1 MLTFFYT
8 KLIVIKRNWVS
19 LLFAIL
25 ILSSLHGVAQTAF
38 TMRYVSI
45 DSNQT
50 ILDKVAS
57 DHKHSN
63 DSIEVLKSIN
73 QTTKNLRNQG
83 FLASSIDSIF
93 VRNQEYVIYVY
104 VGKLYSSF
112 ILENGNIEDYYLMGV
127 KLEGAENSW
136 TEVEAMKEKILKN
149 AENNGYPFAA
159 VLVDS
164 IRFGDEKVIGK
175 LYLEK
180 NDKITIDSIIINGKA
195 RIKNRFLST
204 YLHLKPGS
212 LYSEQSILRMRKSI
226 ADLGFIE
233 EDKPHSISFFNNKAT
248 INLNLKNRQTSK
260 FDIMIGFLPNNDK
273 TKKLLVTGQARINIV
288 NPFGTGGDLLIDW
301 QKLQPKTQRLQIA
314 VSYPYFLYLP
324 LGVDF
329 KFDLYKRDTSN
340 LDLNYKIGLLYNF
353 SGNNQLKA
361 FFDLHS
367 TQLLNIDS
375 TTIKYTRQLPR
386 ILDTK
391 NTLYGMQ
398 YGFNNLNYKF
408 NPIRGNDLNF
418 SLAAGL
424 KKIEKNNAITRL
436 IDPLTNESL
445 SYLYDSLPPKYLQFQ
460 LEISYAKF
468 WPIKKRSTI
477 KTSIQSKV
485 FMTKNVYENEMFRI
499 GGNRLLRGF
508 DEESIFTPYYAVLTA
523 EYRYLLSKNA
533 YFYTF
538 IDAAI
543 VEDNRFR
550 GRKSDT
556 PFGFGA
562 GVTLETKIGL
572 FGLSYALGKQLDNKI
587 EIKNS
592 KIHFGYI
599 NYF

>member
-1 MLTFFYT
+1 
-8 KLIVIKRNWVS
+8 
-19 LLFAIL
+19 
-25 ILSSLHGVAQTAF
+25 
-38 TMRYVSI
+38 
-45 DSNQT
+45 
-50 ILDKVAS
+50 
-57 DHKHSN
+57 
-63 DSIEVLKSIN
+63 
-73 QTTKNLRNQG
+73 
-83 FLASSIDSIF
+83 
-93 VRNQEYVIYVY
+93 
-104 VGKLYSSF
+104 
-112 ILENGNIEDYYLMGV
+112 
-127 KLEGAENSW
+127 
-136 TEVEAMKEKILKN
+136 
-149 AENNGYPFAA
+149 
-159 VLVDS
+159 
-164 IRFGDEKVIGK
+164 
-175 LYLEK
+175 
-180 NDKITIDSIIINGKA
+180 
-195 RIKNRFLST
+195 
-204 YLHLKPGS
+204 
-212 LYSEQSILRMRKSI
+212 MRKSI
-226 ADLGFIE
+226 ADLGFVE
-233 EDKPHSISFFNNKAT
+233 EDRPHSITFFNNKAT
-248 INLNLKNRQTSK
+248 INLYLKNRQTSK
-260 FDIMIGFLPNNDK
+260 FDLMIGFLPNNDK

-301 QKLQPKTQRLQIA
+301 QKLQPKTQRLQVA

-353 SGNNQLKA
+353 SGNNQVKA

-375 TTIKYTRQLPR
+375 TAIKYTRHLPG

-391 NTLYGMQ
+391 NTLYGIQ

-418 SLAAGL
+418 SIAAGL
-424 KKIEKNNAITRL
+424 KRIEKNNAIIRL
-436 IDPLTNESL
+436 KDPLTNESL
-445 SYLYDSLPPKYLQFQ
+445 SYLYDSVSPKYLQFQ
-460 LEISYAKF
+460 IEVSYAKF

-485 FMTKNVYENEMFRI
+485 FITKNIYENEMYRI

-538 IDAAI
+538 IDAAM

-550 GRKSDT
+550 GRRTDT

>member
-1 MLTFFYT
+1 MLSFFYT
-8 KLIVIKRNWVS
+8 FLAVIKRNCVS

-25 ILSSLHGVAQTAF
+25 ILPSLSGAAQTVY
-38 TMRYVSI
+38 TIHYESV

-50 ILDKVAS
+50 ML
-57 DHKHSN
+57 HKLAADQRHVN
-63 DSIEVLKSIN
+63 DSLDVIKLVS
-73 QTTKNLRNQG
+73 QTIKNLRNQG
-83 FLASSIDSIF
+83 YLASSVDSVF
-93 VRNQEYVIYVY
+93 LLNQEYIVFVY
-104 VGKLYSSF
+104 MGKLYSSF
-112 ILENGNIEDYYLMGV
+112 VVENGNIEDFYLSGV
-127 KLEGAENSW
+127 KLGGAENTW
-136 TEVEAMKEKILKN
+136 PEVELIKEKIVKN
-149 AENNGYPFAA
+149 AENNGYPFAT
-159 VLVDS
+159 VVVDS
-164 IRFGDEKVIGK
+164 IRFGEQLVVGK

-180 NDKITIDSIIINGKA
+180 NDKITIDTIILNGNA

-212 LYSEQSILRMRKSI
+212 LYSEQSILHMRKSI
-226 ADLGFIE
+226 ADLGFVE
-233 EDKPHSISFFNNKAT
+233 EDRPHSITFFNNKAT
-248 INLNLKNRQTSK
+248 INLYLKNRQTSK
-260 FDIMIGFLPNNDK
+260 FDLMIGFLPNNDK

-301 QKLQPKTQRLQIA
+301 QKLQPKTQRLQVA

-353 SGNNQLKA
+353 SGNNQVKA

-375 TTIKYTRQLPR
+375 TAIKYTRHLPG

-391 NTLYGMQ
+391 NTLYGIQ

-418 SLAAGL
+418 SIAAGL
-424 KKIEKNNAITRL
+424 KRIEKNNAIIRL
-436 IDPLTNESL
+436 KDPLTNESL
-445 SYLYDSLPPKYLQFQ
+445 SYLYDSVSPKYLQFQ
-460 LEISYAKF
+460 IEVSYAKF

-485 FMTKNVYENEMFRI
+485 FITKNIYENEMYRI

-538 IDAAI
+538 IDAAM

-550 GRKSDT
+550 GRRTDT